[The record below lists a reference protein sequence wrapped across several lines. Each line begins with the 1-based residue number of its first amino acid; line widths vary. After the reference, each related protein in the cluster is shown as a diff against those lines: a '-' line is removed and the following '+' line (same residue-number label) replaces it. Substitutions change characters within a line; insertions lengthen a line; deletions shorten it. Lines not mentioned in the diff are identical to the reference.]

1 MAVKKLLPHF
11 RTLVS
16 YFLLSYALL
25 LINASPYL
33 RDVEYVGALVPLFMG
48 MVYLTYCLAYLAPAF
63 ALTLL
68 ADAALALPL
77 FDRLFRNRPSLRSGL
92 VWAVAVLSVGLVQLL
107 IFLDRFIVGIWG
119 FHLNGFV
126 WNLVTT
132 PGGISS
138 LGLTAGALASS
149 VLLIALFFA
158 VQAALLVALLK
169 WGRGRSF
176 LEKVITRR
184 VGLSLVAL
192 ALLAAISQSLLFGF
206 SRHCGYGPIVM
217 TADAFPFYQPLSCN
231 KMAAALGVKGINAR
245 PIKLKA
251 DSSHIKYPQAPLTL
265 APERKPCNIVWMVS
279 ESWRWDMLAPEIMP
293 ATWAFAH
300 KAIWFKQHYT
310 GGTRT
315 ARALFSMFYGIFSNY
330 WSPFL
335 REQRGP
341 AIMDL
346 LLQDGYQM
354 SLHDG
359 AKFSYP
365 ELDQTVFSKAPRD
378 VMFDF
383 GDGPSWQRDRKHT
396 DEIVDFLRQRDPA
409 RPFFAFMF
417 FDSPHARYDFPPE
430 NAIRKPYLENVNYLT
445 MNLKQ
450 DATLLRNRYINS
462 CNHLDSQIARVLNC
476 LEEQKL
482 LDSTIVIIVGDHG
495 EEFMEKGHWGHG
507 SAYSDEQ
514 THTPMILWVPGQPAR
529 EVQRLTSHLDIPA
542 TLLPL
547 LGVTNPA
554 SDYSQGT
561 DMLADQGPGY
571 CVICGGGNLGYV
583 DGDCKVVF
591 TLQASGVGFVQQV
604 MTRDDKK
611 VPNPAEFLRSRQERI
626 LGILGDLKTFGK

>member
-1 MAVKKLLPHF
+1 MGKILPHF
-11 RTLVS
+11 RTLAS

-33 RDVEYVGALVPLFMG
+33 RGVDYVGFLVPLFMA
-48 MVYLTYCLAYLAPAF
+48 MVYLTYCLAYLAPVF
-63 ALTLL
+63 VLTLL
-68 ADAALALPL
+68 ADAALSLPL
-77 FDRLFRNRPSLRSGL
+77 FDRLFRSHASFRSGL
-92 VWAVAVLSVGLVQLL
+92 VYGVAVLSVGLVQLL
-107 IFLDRFIVGIWG
+107 IFVDRFVVGIWG

-132 PGGISS
+132 SGGIAS
-138 LGLTAGALASS
+138 LGLTTSAVVVSA
-149 VLLIALFFA
+149 LLIGAFFA
-158 VQAALLVALLK
+158 VQAALLIALLK
-169 WGRGRSF
+169 LGRVRAF
-176 LEKVITRR
+176 FERAFTRR
-184 VGLSLVAL
+184 IGLSLAGL
-192 ALLAAISQSLLFGF
+192 ALLMAISQSLIYGM
-206 SRHCGYGPIVM
+206 SRFRGYGPIVV
-217 TADAFPFYQPLSCN
+217 TADAFPFYVPLSCN
-231 KMAAALGVKGINAR
+231 GVATKLGFKGVAARSV
-245 PIKLKA
+245 KLKA
-251 DSSHIKYPQAPLTL
+251 DASHIRYPQASITR
-265 APERKPCNIVWMVS
+265 APERKPYNIVWMVG
-279 ESWRWDMLAPEIMP
+279 ESWRWDMLDPQIMP

-300 KAIWFKQHYT
+300 KAVWFKQHYT

-315 ARALFSMFYGIFSNY
+315 ARALFSMFYGLFGNY
-330 WSPFL
+330 WSAFL

-341 AIMDL
+341 VIMDL

-396 DEIVDFLRQRDPA
+396 DQLVDFIRGRDSA

-430 NAIRKPYLENVNYLT
+430 NAIRKPYLEDVNYLT
-445 MNLKQ
+445 MNLNR
-450 DATLLRNRYINS
+450 DADLLRNRYINS

-482 LDSTIVIIVGDHG
+482 LDSTVVIIVGDHG
-495 EEFMEKGHWGHG
+495 EEFMEKGRWGHG
-507 SAYSDEQ
+507 SAFTDEQ
-514 THTPMILWVPGQPAR
+514 TRVPMILWIPGQAAR
-529 EVQRLTSHLDIPA
+529 EVQRLTCHMDIPA

-554 SDYSQGT
+554 GDYSQGA

-571 CVICGGGNLGYV
+571 CVICGAGHLGYV

-591 TLQASGVGFVQQV
+591 SMESSGIGFAQQV
-604 MTRDDKK
+604 TTRNDVK
-611 VPNPAEFLRSRQERI
+611 VPNPGEFLRARQERI
-626 LGILGDLKTFGK
+626 LGVLGELKKFGK